1 MLYRFIYAQEWIPTI
16 AGKQAAF
23 HGLAEYY
30 QSGVACSNKSYGEE
44 ISRLQQAK
52 ELTQA
57 AITRGSKEV
66 DFSNQLN
73 KIQHVSQAC

>member
-1 MLYRFIYAQEWIPTI
+1 M

-23 HGLAEYY
+23 HALAEYY
-30 QSGVACSNKSYGEE
+30 QSGAACSNKSYGEE
-44 ISRLQQAK
+44 ISRLQHAK

-57 AITRGSKEV
+57 AISRGGKEV

-73 KIQHVSQAC
+73 KITQV